1 MGKGGSAK
9 MQVAEYRMSIHFG
22 ICNGPVD
29 HVAGLYIGEKEMW
42 SGKLDVPGSVII
54 DRDDLFGGIKK
65 EGGVRG
71 TVTYLPGDDTQVMP
85 EYIAQKYGRTSAT
98 MWGYRGIA
106 SIFFHE
112 HMNVGGSRLG
122 TPASAAF
129 GFITFS
135 ANPAVDDTVTI
146 DGTVY
151 VFKPDE
157 EVTAANHVQIGGSV
171 GQTILNLASA
181 INGSSLGLDQF
192 LPVWFG
198 SRAPNRT
205 CYAEADAPNN
215 RVRVIARLP
224 GAAGNTLT
232 LAVSGA
238 NLGRSGPTLTGGWGG
253 GTGTWID
260 QWLSTVISSIG
271 DRGFYLG
278 ANNPYLKTMWAK
290 VARAAR
296 GLDTRYEKIWR
307 TDEEFDCNPAHII
320 FECLFNRVWGMGAP
334 LSAID
339 VRSFEKAA
347 KALYEEAFGLSL
359 MWSRS
364 SSIED
369 FVTEVLDHIEATL
382 FINPRTGLL
391 TLRLIRG
398 DYDIESL
405 RVFDPKNST
414 VENFSRK
421 YWGETI
427 NEIVVTWT
435 NPENEQ
441 EETVAAQ
448 DLANIAMQGGI
459 VSDGRNYY
467 GVRSGDLAMGLAQR
481 DLRAASYPIA
491 TCDLVVNREAW
502 DLLPGDVCKIVS
514 PDDNITEI
522 IMRVGPVD
530 YGKPGETEIK
540 VSLAEDVFALATAEY
555 STPPGSEWE
564 DGSEDPLPAAFRYFF
579 TMPYFLTQQQV
590 LSSTL
595 ESAAYPTVFGAA
607 LAGQTGGDT
616 AFYEL
621 HSVVVDTVGNPTQQQ
636 IGTYSIVSRAVVA
649 AGLPH
654 EHTTVVSGFSGRT
667 QGSGPVAGSFVIIG
681 GLPGRGED
689 AVEIAAIKAV
699 DESGY
704 ELMRGVLDTVPREW
718 PENTPVWF
726 LAAGQQVA
734 DQTPRAATED
744 VDYWVLPKT
753 SKGTLPISQAPLD
766 VLPLTERPWLPTRPA
781 NVWIN
786 GGAFEPVV
794 DCEGLDLI
802 PVTWATRNRLL
813 EDSQVL
819 PWWEDSVAPEAGQT
833 TRIEVYDLD
842 DNLMEVHDGLAGE
855 SFDIPLSSFQ
865 GKPFG
870 RLVVKAERDGLIS
883 LQGYSQVVKVN
894 SGYGYAYG
902 YNYGGYNG

>member
-29 HVAGLYIGEKEMW
+29 HIAGLYIGEKEMW
-42 SGKLDVPGSVII
+42 TGKLDMPGSIII
-54 DRDDLFGGIKK
+54 DKDDLFGGIKK

-71 TVTYLPGDDTQVMP
+71 TLTYMPGDDTQVMP
-85 EYIAQKYGRTSAT
+85 EYLAEKYGKTSAT
-98 MWGYRGIA
+98 MWAYRGI
-106 SIFFHE
+106 STIFFHE

-122 TPASAAF
+122 TPPSPAV
-129 GFITFS
+129 GYVNFS
-135 ANPAVDDTVTI
+135 GNPANNDTVTI

-151 VFKPDE
+151 TFKTSPSGTNQ
-157 EVTAANHVQIGGSV
+157 VLIGVDADATMSF
-171 GQTILNLASA
+171 LAGA
-181 INGSSLGLDQF
+181 INGGSSSI
-192 LPVWFG
+192 FG
-198 SRAPNRT
+198 SEFFGLFSTQANRT
-205 CYAEADAPNN
+205 CYAESEAGND
-215 RVRVIARLP
+215 RVKIIARKA
-224 GAAGNTLT
+224 GAAGNQLTLAESSSV
-232 LAVSGA
+232 LAVSG
-238 NLGRSGPTLTGGWGG
+238 STLSGGWGG

-260 QWLSTVISSIG
+260 QWLSTVFSAIG
-271 DRGFYLG
+271 DKGFYLG

-290 VARAAR
+290 VARSAK

-307 TDEEFDCNPAHII
+307 NDEEFDCNPAHII

-334 LSAID
+334 LSAVD
-339 VRSFEKAA
+339 VRSFEKCA
-347 KALYEEAFGLSL
+347 KTLYDEAFGLSL

-364 SSIED
+364 TSIED

-398 DYDIESL
+398 DYDVETL
-405 RVFDPKNST
+405 RVFDPANST

-441 EETVAAQ
+441 DETVAAQ

-467 GVRSGDLAMGLAQR
+467 GVRSADLAMQLAQR

-540 VSLAEDVFALATAEY
+540 VALAEDVFALATAQY

-579 TMPYFLTQQQV
+579 TLPYFLVQQQIV
-590 LSSTL
+590 STTL
-595 ESAAYPTVFGAA
+595 ESVAYPTVFSGA
-607 LAGQTGGDT
+607 LAGQTGSDT

-621 HSVVVDTVGNPTQQQ
+621 HGTVVDTVGNITQEQ
-636 IGTYSIVSRAVVA
+636 IGTYSIVSHAALAADLDAEPTSMVA
-649 AGLPH
+649 SFA
-654 EHTTVVSGFSGRT
+654 GRT
-667 QGSGPVAGSFVIIG
+667 QGAGPSVGGFVIIG
-681 GLPGRGED
+681 GSGNLGED
-689 AVEIAAIKAV
+689 LVEIAAIKSIS
-699 DESGY
+699 ESGF
-704 ELMRGVLDTVPREW
+704 ELYRGVLDTVPRAW
-718 PENTPVWF
+718 PANTEVWF
-726 LAAGQQVA
+726 FGATQLIA
-734 DQTPRAATED
+734 DQDPRAATEV

-753 SKGTLPISQAPLD
+753 SQGTLPIAQAPQDTFELSA
-766 VLPLTERPWLPTRPA
+766 RPWLPTRPA
-781 NVWIN
+781 NVLVN
-786 GGAFEPVV
+786 GEAFEAVV
-794 DCEGLDLI
+794 DCEGLDEV

-842 DNLMEVHDGLAGE
+842 GDLLEVYDGLAGE
-855 SFDIPLSSFQ
+855 SFEIPLAGFH
-865 GKPFG
+865 GRPFG
-870 RLVVKAERDGLIS
+870 LVVVKAERDGLLS
-883 LQGYSQVVKVN
+883 LQGYSQVVKVS
-894 SGYGYAYG
+894 SGYGFGYG
-902 YNYGGYNG
+902 YNYGGFNG

>member
-29 HVAGLYIGEKEMW
+29 HIAGLYIGEKEMW
-42 SGKLDVPGSVII
+42 SGKLDMPGSVII
-54 DRDDLFGGIKK
+54 DKDDLFGGIKK

-85 EYIAQKYGRTSAT
+85 EYIAAKYGRTSAT

-106 SIFFHE
+106 SVFFHE
-112 HMNVGGSRLG
+112 HMNVGGARLG
-122 TPASAAF
+122 TPPAAAF
-129 GFITFS
+129 GFVTFS
-135 ANPAVDDTVTI
+135 GNPAENDTVTI

-151 VFKPDE
+151 TFKTEPTATGHVAIGSSTN
-157 EVTAANHVQIGGSV
+157 VTIQSLV
-171 GQTILNLASA
+171 GA
-181 INGSSLGLDQF
+181 INGGFSG
-192 LPVWFG
+192 FG
-198 SRAPNRT
+198 DPFFPGFFSTNPNRT
-205 CYAEADAPNN
+205 CYAEADLPNS
-215 RVRVIARLP
+215 RARIIARKA
-224 GAAGNTLT
+224 GSAGNQYT
-232 LAVSGA
+232 LAESSSVLSV
-238 NLGRSGPTLTGGWGG
+238 SGPTLASGWGG
-253 GTGTWID
+253 GSGTWID
-260 QWLSTVISSIG
+260 QWLSTIIASIG

-307 TDEEFDCNPAHII
+307 SDEEFDCNPAHII

-347 KALYEEAFGLSL
+347 KTLYEEAFGLSL

-398 DYDIESL
+398 DYDTEAL

-467 GVRSGDLAMGLAQR
+467 GVRSGDLAMRLAQR
-481 DLRAASYPIA
+481 DLSAASYPIA

-502 DLLPGDVCKIVS
+502 DLLPGDVCKVVS
-514 PDDNITEI
+514 PDDNVTEI

-540 VSLAEDVFALATAEY
+540 VSLAEDVFSLATAQY
-555 STPPGSEWE
+555 STPPGSEWV
-564 DGSEDPLPAAFRYFF
+564 DDSEDPTPAAFRYFF
-579 TMPYFLTQQQV
+579 TLPYFLTQQQI
-590 LSSTL
+590 LASSL
-595 ESAAYPTVFGAA
+595 ESASYPTVFGAA
-607 LAGQTGGDT
+607 LAGQTGTDT

-621 HSVVVDTVGNPTQQQ
+621 HGTVVDTVGNLTQQQ
-636 IGTYSIVSRAVVA
+636 IGTYSIVSRAA
-649 AGLPH
+649 LPDGLPW
-654 EHTTVVSGFSGRT
+654 EPTSIVPAFAART
-667 QGSGPVAGSFVIIG
+667 QGSGPVVGSFVIIG
-681 GLPGRGED
+681 GTTGQSEEV
-689 AVEIAAIKAV
+689 VEFAAIKSIT
-699 DESGY
+699 ESGY
-704 ELMRGVLDTVPREW
+704 ELLRGLLDTVPREW
-718 PENTPVWF
+718 PANTPVWF
-726 LAAGQQVA
+726 LGSSQQVA
-734 DQTPRAATED
+734 DQTARAATED

-753 SKGTLPISQAPLD
+753 SKGTLPISQAPAD
-766 VLPLTERPWLPTRPA
+766 MLPLTERPWLPARPA
-781 NVWIN
+781 NVLVN
-786 GGAFEPVV
+786 GQAFEPIV
-794 DCEGLDLI
+794 DCEGLDEV

-813 EDSQVL
+813 EDTQVI
-819 PWWEDSVAPEAGQT
+819 PWEDDSISPEAGQT
-833 TRIEVYDLD
+833 TRLEVYDLD
-842 DNLMEVHDGLAGE
+842 GDLMEVYDGITGE
-855 SFDIPLSSFQ
+855 SFDIPLGGFH

-870 RLVVKAERDGLIS
+870 LIWVKSERDGLVS
-883 LQGYSQVVKVN
+883 LQGYAQVVKVS
-894 SGYGYAYG
+894 SGYGYGYG

>member
-29 HVAGLYIGEKEMW
+29 HIAGLYIGEKEMW
-42 SGKLDVPGSVII
+42 TGKLDAPGSIII
-54 DRDDLFGGIKK
+54 DKDDLFGGIKK

-71 TVTYLPGDDTQVMP
+71 TLTYLPGDDAQVMP
-85 EYIAQKYGRTSAT
+85 EYIAEKYGKTTAT
-98 MWGYRGIA
+98 MWGYRGIS

-112 HMNVGGSRLG
+112 HMNVGGARLG
-122 TPASAAF
+122 TPA
-129 GFITFS
+129 T
-135 ANPAVDDTVTI
+135 PAVGYINFSGNPSNGDTVTI
-146 DGTVY
+146 DGVVY
-151 VFKPDE
+151 TFRTSPS
-157 EVTAANHVQIGGSV
+157 VTRDVLIGGSV
-171 GQTILNLASA
+171 DQTITTLSWV
-181 INGSSLGLDQF
+181 INGGASSLFGEDFFGL
-192 LPVWFG
+192 FG
-198 SRAPNRT
+198 GEANRT
-205 CYAEADAPNN
+205 CYAEAQLSED
-215 RVRVIARLP
+215 RVKILARKP
-224 GAAGNTLT
+224 GTAGNQLTLAESSSV
-232 LAVSGA
+232 LAVSG
-238 NLGRSGPTLTGGWGG
+238 PTLSGGWGG

-260 QWLSTVISSIG
+260 QWLSTVFSAIG
-271 DRGFYLG
+271 DKGFYLG

-290 VARAAR
+290 IARSAK

-307 TDEEFDCNPAHII
+307 NDEEFDCNPAHII

-334 LSAID
+334 LSAVD
-339 VRSFEKAA
+339 VRSFEKSA
-347 KALYEEAFGLSL
+347 KTLFDEAFGLSL

-364 SSIED
+364 TSIED
-369 FVTEVLDHIEATL
+369 FVTEILDHIEATL

-398 DYDIESL
+398 DYDAENL
-405 RVFDPKNST
+405 RVFDPVNST

-435 NPENEQ
+435 NPANEQ
-441 EETVAAQ
+441 DETVAAQ

-467 GVRSGDLAMGLAQR
+467 GVRSADLAMQLAQR

-491 TCDLVVNREAW
+491 TCDLTVNREAW

-540 VSLAEDVFALATAEY
+540 VSLAEDVFALATAQY

-564 DGSEDPLPAAFRYFF
+564 NGSEDPLPAAFRYFF
-579 TMPYFLTQQQV
+579 TLPYFLVQQQIT
-590 LSSTL
+590 STTL
-595 ESAAYPTVFGAA
+595 ETVAYPTVFSGA
-607 LAGQTGGDT
+607 LAGQTGSDT

-621 HSVVVDTVGNPTQQQ
+621 HGTVVDTVGNLTQEQ
-636 IGTYSIVSRAVVA
+636 IGTFSIVSHA
-649 AGLPH
+649 ALTDALDAEP
-654 EHTTVVSGFSGRT
+654 TTVIASFAGRT
-667 QGSGPVAGSFVIIG
+667 QGAGPSVGGFIVIG
-681 GLPGRGED
+681 GSGTFGEE
-689 AVEIAAIKAV
+689 AVEIAAIKSIT
-699 DESGY
+699 ESGY
-704 ELMRGVLDTVPREW
+704 ELYRGVLDTVPRAW
-718 PENTPVWF
+718 PANTEIWF
-726 LAAGQQVA
+726 FGATQLIA
-734 DQTPRAATED
+734 DQDPRAATEV

-753 SKGTLPISQAPLD
+753 SQGTLPIAQAPQD
-766 VLPLTERPWLPTRPA
+766 TVELTARPWLPTRPA
-781 NVWIN
+781 NVWVN
-786 GGAFEPVV
+786 GEAFEDVV
-794 DCEGLDLI
+794 DCEGLDEV

-819 PWWEDSVAPEAGQT
+819 PWWEDSVAPEDGQT

-842 DNLMEVHDGLAGE
+842 DNLLEVHDGLTGE
-855 SFDIPLSSFQ
+855 SFDIPLSSFYGQ
-865 GKPFG
+865 PFG
-870 RLVVKAERDGLIS
+870 RLVFKAEREGLIS